1 MTRRAAGAIA
11 AAVVLSLSAL
21 VAGCGASTA
30 PRGHLAWIGTPQVFI
45 PRDLPSDRIVLGRI
59 RNPSK
64 VTLTIRATTL
74 RVRDAGGQTLHASA
88 GFTASYAHGL
98 FGAFQQPGQLPIREL
113 VRLGRI
119 AILEPGATSPL
130 FAAWRLPPG
139 ARQPVTIDYGSGTLA
154 VPVAAK
160 PTAP

>member
-1 MTRRAAGAIA
+1 LTRRAAGAITA
-11 AAVVLSLSAL
+11 TVLAFSAL
-21 VAGCGASTA
+21 VAGCGGAA
-30 PRGHLAWIGTPQVFI
+30 KQAHLAWIGTPQVFAPGDL
-45 PRDLPSDRIVLGRI
+45 PRDRVVVGRI
-59 RNPSK
+59 RNFSK
-64 VTLTIRATTL
+64 VTLQIKASSL
-74 RVRDAGGQTLHASA
+74 RVRDARDQILKASA
-88 GFTASYAHGL
+88 GFTVTYAHGL

-119 AILEPGATSPL
+119 AILEPGAASPL

-139 ARQPVTIDYGSGTLA
+139 AREPVTIDYGSGTLA